1 MRRNLGPNKSGTD
14 CGSSTSDLRLGGKW
28 LLRGTDPSK
37 AGKGVAFLTP
47 IKGADVRKAAKA
59 EGLAPAEKIATSK
72 VEGNDKPGLGFRIT
86 SAIADS
92 RVNLRGVSG
101 IVAGRKFVAYL
112 GFDGNADAD
121 KAARALKALDSA
133 KKSGST
139 ERISSR

>member
-1 MRRNLGPNKSGTD
+1 MKPPNT
-14 CGSSTSDLRLGGKW
+14 
-28 LLRGTDPSK
+28 
-37 AGKGVAFLTP
+37 
-47 IKGADVRKAAKA
+47 
-59 EGLAPAEKIATSK
+59 EGFAPAEKIATLK

-112 GFDGNADAD
+112 GFGGKKDAD

-133 KKSGST
+133 KKSGSIK
-139 ERISSR
+139 RISSR